1 MEKVKRKPMERDKF
15 IKSTVESLTVNVE
28 VPGAPEIDNDG
39 IRRKCARNEA
49 ETTCAKVCPCTCKHR
64 RRCKNYYNRY
74 GVICKQNTGFVSFDA
89 HLCVDYTEEWHERR
103 LDEKQRFYFVF

>member
-15 IKSTVESLTVNVE
+15 IKSMVESLTVNVE

-39 IRRKCARNEA
+39 VRRKRARDEA
-49 ETTCAKVCPCTCKHR
+49 ETTCAKVCSCTCKHR

-89 HLCVDYTEEWHERR
+89 HLCVDYTDEWHERR